1 MYWDWR
7 VMVMAETPE
16 ELLRELRGRILI
28 DIRETER
35 GIEFMTADGTIFV
48 LPYAKGGEDD
58 E

>member
-1 MYWDWR
+1 
-7 VMVMAETPE
+7 MAETPE
-16 ELLRELRGRILI
+16 DLLRELRGRILI

-48 LPYAKGGEDD
+48 LPYAKGGEGD